1 MGRETERESGPRRST
16 TWKGWRKALLL
27 AALIA
32 LAAGIL
38 FHPEGDGGRGGRSR
52 PRWNSIFPPSE
63 GGADSNSQGIRG
75 TSKKTA
81 GEGKRGP

>member
-38 FHPEGDGGRGGRSR
+38 FHPEGDGGRGGEV
-52 PRWNSIFPPSE
+52 PSPLE
-63 GGADSNSQGIRG
+63 LDLS
-75 TSKKTA
+75 
-81 GEGKRGP
+81 PL